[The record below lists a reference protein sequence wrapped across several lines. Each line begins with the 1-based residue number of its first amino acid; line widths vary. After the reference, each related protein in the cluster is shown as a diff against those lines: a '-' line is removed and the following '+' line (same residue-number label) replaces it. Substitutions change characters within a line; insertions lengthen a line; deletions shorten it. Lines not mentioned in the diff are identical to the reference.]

1 MKNPIVYIDSSTIV
15 KRYVEEAGSEVARD
29 VYNSALAGNPT
40 LSFSAWNIG
49 EVLVVLDRYRRRAW
63 LDDESYIAARM
74 MFIGETIRLLKLGA
88 LFLVP
93 IRVRLLAEAW
103 RLLEKHHI
111 YQADALQVVS
121 AKYIRAIKI
130 YAGDR
135 SLHNVE
141 LAEGLQSVI
150 PK

>member
-1 MKNPIVYIDSSTIV
+1 MKNPIVYLDSSTIV
-15 KRYVEEAGSEVARD
+15 KRYIEEAGSEVARD
-29 VYNSALAGNPT
+29 VYNSALAGNLT

-49 EVLVVLDRYRRRAW
+49 EVLGVLDRYRRRAW
-63 LDDESYIAARM
+63 LDDESYVAARM

-88 LFLVP
+88 LILVP

-103 RLLEKHHI
+103 RLLEKYHI

-121 AKYIRAIKI
+121 AKYVKANKM
-130 YAGDR
+130 YTGDR
-135 SLHNVE
+135 SLHNVA

-150 PK
+150 LK